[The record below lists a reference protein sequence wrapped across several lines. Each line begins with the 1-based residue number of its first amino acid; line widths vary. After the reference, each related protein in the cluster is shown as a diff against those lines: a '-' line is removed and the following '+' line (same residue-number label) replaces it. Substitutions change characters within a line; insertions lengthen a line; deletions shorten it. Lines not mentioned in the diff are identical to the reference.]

1 MRGWAFLDARE
12 LRTPRTLQNHPM
24 ADIDISC
31 VTATDGWLCQVTI
44 ADQGSES
51 RHSITFTR
59 VDFQRLAAKGDSP
72 ESLVKRSV
80 EFLLAREP
88 KESILKSFALTD
100 IGRYFPEYER
110 ELGRPAG

>member
-1 MRGWAFLDARE
+1 
-12 LRTPRTLQNHPM
+12 M

-44 ADQGSES
+44 ADRGSES

-59 VDFQRLAAKGDSP
+59 ADFQRLAASGEAP
-72 ESLVKRSV
+72 EGLVRRSMD
-80 EFLLAREP
+80 FLLEREP
-88 KESILKSFALTD
+88 KESILKSFGLTD

-110 ELGRPAG
+110 EIGTS

>member
-1 MRGWAFLDARE
+1 MSDLDV
-12 LRTPRTLQNHPM
+12 
-24 ADIDISC
+24 SC

-44 ADQGSES
+44 GGGEGES
-51 RHSITFTR
+51 RHSVTFTR
-59 VDFQRLAAKGDSP
+59 ADFQRLAGDGDTP
-72 ESLVKRSV
+72 DGLVRRSF

-110 ELGRPAG
+110 EVGKRG

>member
-1 MRGWAFLDARE
+1 MS
-12 LRTPRTLQNHPM
+12 
-24 ADIDISC
+24 DIDISC
-31 VTATDGWLCQVTI
+31 VTATDGWLCQVAI
-44 ADQGSES
+44 ADHGSGS

-59 VDFQRLAAKGDSP
+59 ADFQRLGSSGETPD
-72 ESLVKRSV
+72 SLVRRSV